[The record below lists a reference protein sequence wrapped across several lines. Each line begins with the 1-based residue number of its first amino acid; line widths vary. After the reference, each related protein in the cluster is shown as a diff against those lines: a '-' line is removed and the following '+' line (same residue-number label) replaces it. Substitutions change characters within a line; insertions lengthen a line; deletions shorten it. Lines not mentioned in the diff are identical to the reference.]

1 LFKSLEVLLFILNAL
16 TIIFDLVD
24 DASYRTLILPKFT
37 TNPDKPFD
45 KRIKPSNNLLRNLS
59 LERPKETPILEKP
72 NQIQSLER
80 NQKKPVP

>member
-1 LFKSLEVLLFILNAL
+1 M
-16 TIIFDLVD
+16 
-24 DASYRTLILPKFT
+24 TLPNLDPTEIHH
-37 TNPDKPFD
+37 NPDKPFD

-80 NQKKPVP
+80 NQKNQFLRKDH